1 MSAFDGGVE
10 IELALR
16 CVASGALIVIELR
29 PPGMIHA
36 GGKAHVVMA
45 RTAGGA
51 CRLGQVGGCLC
62 GLDILPMAGFAAA
75 HIRREN
81 DRRPVNRGRTEPNN
95 LIWLTSLDTGQARSY
110 VEFVHHD
117 LEINRVAG
125 VRVDG

>member
-1 MSAFDGGVE
+1 MSACDGGVE

-16 CVASGALIVIELR
+16 GVASGALIVIELR

-81 DRRPVNRGRTEPNN
+81 DRRPVNSGRTEANSP
-95 LIWLTSLDTGQARSY
+95 IWRTSLDPRQARSHVAFVRRD
-110 VEFVHHD
+110 VE
-117 LEINRVAG
+117 IQRVAG
-125 VRVDG
+125 V